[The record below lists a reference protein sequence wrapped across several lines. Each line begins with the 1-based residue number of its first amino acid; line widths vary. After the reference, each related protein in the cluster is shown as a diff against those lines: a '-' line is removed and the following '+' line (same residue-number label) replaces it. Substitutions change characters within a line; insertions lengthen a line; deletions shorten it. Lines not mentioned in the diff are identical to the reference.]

1 MQICEDMFTPRLAC
15 RALFVAAVTAILFG
29 GAPAQAETLFVA
41 PRETYKA
48 PSDAARVA
56 KPGDVVKIAP
66 GTYFDCAV
74 WMTDNLTI
82 EGSGPG
88 AVLTDR
94 ICQGKAIFVIHADNV
109 TVRNLTFRRARAGD
123 GNGAGIRAEGGNLTV
138 ENSRFFNNQSGLMAG
153 DLPNSIITV
162 RNSEFYHNGTCVQS
176 CAHAVYVG
184 HIAQLKIDHSS
195 FFETLVAHHIKSRA
209 RSTILT
215 DNHIQDG
222 PDGTASYEIDI
233 PNGGS
238 VVATGNVI
246 EKGPNNQNHKAAIM
260 IGEEGASQP
269 SKELLFKDNQFVN
282 DGPSPF
288 YFLIRTIFVRNLT
301 SSPAQLVGN
310 RLKGWNVK
318 ALAGPGTV
326 H

>member
-1 MQICEDMFTPRLAC
+1 M
-15 RALFVAAVTAILFG
+15 
-29 GAPAQAETLFVA
+29 
-41 PRETYKA
+41 
-48 PSDAARVA
+48 
-56 KPGDVVKIAP
+56 
-66 GTYFDCAV
+66 
-74 WMTDNLTI
+74 
-82 EGSGPG
+82 
-88 AVLTDR
+88 
-94 ICQGKAIFVIHADNV
+94 
-109 TVRNLTFRRARAGD
+109 
-123 GNGAGIRAEGGNLTV
+123 
-138 ENSRFFNNQSGLMAG
+138 
-153 DLPNSIITV
+153 
-162 RNSEFYHNGTCVQS
+162 
-176 CAHAVYVG
+176 
-184 HIAQLKIDHSS
+184 KIDHSS